1 MIATIQG
8 APSISEIRMLS
19 TIALPCLPYADS
31 EAFPPIPHRT
41 FITRGPAVRGWGQDE
56 GADRQT
62 AADGRMSWAR
72 KTNIVIAATLSI
84 GAEVGPLGKRD

>member
-31 EAFPPIPHRT
+31 VAFPPIPHRT
-41 FITRGPAVRGWGQDE
+41 FITRALLDWGPGWM
-56 GADRQT
+56 RL
-62 AADGRMSWAR
+62 R
-72 KTNIVIAATLSI
+72 
-84 GAEVGPLGKRD
+84 

>member
-31 EAFPPIPHRT
+31 VAFPPIPHRT
-41 FITRGPAVRGWGQDE
+41 FITRALVDGSWLDACAIEAAEPAN
-56 GADRQT
+56 GAT
-62 AADGRMSWAR
+62 PGGAAD
-72 KTNIVIAATLSI
+72 L
-84 GAEVGPLGKRD
+84 